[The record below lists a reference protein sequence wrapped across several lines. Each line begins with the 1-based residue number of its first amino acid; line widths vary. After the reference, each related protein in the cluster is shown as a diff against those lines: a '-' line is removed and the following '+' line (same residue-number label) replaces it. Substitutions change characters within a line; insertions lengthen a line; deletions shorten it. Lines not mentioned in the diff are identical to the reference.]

1 VNEKLQDKDEDVRC
15 AAVRAYVALGNRY
28 VDPVLPTLFAC
39 LKDPHRDVR
48 CAALY
53 ELTFLARK
61 RDQRLMTA
69 AMTLLVEDRDRSVK
83 TLAAKVLFHHMGE
96 KAMEMLREV
105 NMERIWA
112 DAQEMEPLTNPVAG
126 GKAASKMLGV
136 MGSRGLG

>member
-1 VNEKLQDKDEDVRC
+1 
-15 AAVRAYVALGNRY
+15 
-28 VDPVLPTLFAC
+28 
-39 LKDPHRDVR
+39 
-48 CAALY
+48 
-53 ELTFLARK
+53 
-61 RDQRLMTA
+61 MTA